1 MASTHSA
8 RARRQF
14 LRLALACFLLSA
26 ALLALLERTR
36 AFQWLEAGTYDVRV
50 RATAR
55 PGSADPNIVIIDVDT
70 ASFDRLR
77 ERLGRWPWTR
87 RVWTQLVDY
96 VGQGRPKAIV
106 FDVFFAGAS
115 EDPAIDQEFA
125 AAIGNN
131 GRVVLAYTFTAQ
143 DEVDFAT
150 TDREA
155 VLAKWHLLQQ
165 EARTG
170 VAQGERIS
178 AENDPTLPLNTPLP
192 QLAAAAAGLGAANA
206 TVDPDGV
213 IRRVP
218 LWFLAGSNAYPSVG
232 QRAALL
238 AGATTSTHPRDVG
251 EREASAGPRERSARA
266 QPLAAEPLDKD
277 GRLLLQWHGN
287 VDRDPQLT
295 RGLFP
300 YRRIP
305 LRELAK
311 VPPAFFQDKIVL
323 VGASAPGIQD
333 VHPTPFAEVTPG
345 FLAHATAI
353 DNLLHGEGIHPAPR
367 AAFYLAV
374 LLMAALGTLL
384 IVRVDAGWLDNVAA
398 LVVLAAY
405 LALGYFLFARWA
417 TWLPLVAPV
426 SAFALA
432 YLSTGAVRYAT
443 TGRELRRTRGTLDRY
458 ISPQLVS
465 YVLEHLDSINLA
477 GEKREL
483 TIFFSDVRNFTTL
496 TEKTDPTELI
506 ALLNEYLEAM
516 TEIVFA
522 HDGIVD
528 KFIGDGILAYWGAFT
543 PGRNHAELAARAS
556 LAMMARLEQLNL
568 KWAAEG
574 RQQLAIGVGLNTGEV
589 VFGNVGS
596 GKKIEFTVIGD
607 PVNLAA
613 RLESLNKEYRTSIII
628 SEHTLA
634 RLDGIARVR
643 PLGGVKV
650 KGKTVETQIFELQ
663 GMETRSSSTAGVG
676 S

>member
-1 MASTHSA
+1 MAFTHSA
-8 RARRQF
+8 RARKQF
-14 LRLALACFLLSA
+14 LRLALVCFLASLGLA
-26 ALLALLERTR
+26 ALLERTR
-36 AFQWLEAGTYDVRV
+36 AFQWLESGTYDARV
-50 RATAR
+50 RAAAR
-55 PGSADPNIVIIDVDT
+55 PGGADPNIVIIDVDT
-70 ASFDRLR
+70 PSFDRLR

-96 VGQGRPKAIV
+96 VGEGRPKAIV
-106 FDVFFAGAS
+106 FDVFFSGAS
-115 EDPAIDQEFA
+115 DDPAVDQEFA
-125 AAIGNN
+125 AALGKS
-131 GRVVLAYTFTAQ
+131 GRVVLAYTFTSE
-143 DEVDFAT
+143 DEVEFSAADPGAI
-150 TDREA
+150 
-155 VLAKWHLLQQ
+155 VAKWQLLAH
-165 EARTG
+165 EAQTG
-170 VAQGERIS
+170 VARGERIS
-178 AENDPTLPLNTPLP
+178 AKSDPMLPLNTPLP
-192 QLAAAAAGLGAANA
+192 QLAAAAKGLGAANA
-206 TVDPDGV
+206 TVDRDGV

-218 LWFLAGSNAYPSVG
+218 LWFLAGSNAYPSVS
-232 QRAALL
+232 QRTALL
-238 AGATTSTHPRDVG
+238 VGANTSTLPRD
-251 EREASAGPRERSARA
+251 AN
-266 QPLAAEPLDKD
+266 

-287 VDRDPQLT
+287 ATSDPQLAP
-295 RGLFP
+295 GLFA

-305 LRELAK
+305 LRELAQI
-311 VPPAFFQDKIVL
+311 PPAYFKDKIVL
-323 VGASAPGIQD
+323 VGASAVGIQD

-345 FLAHATAI
+345 FIAHATAI
-353 DNLLHGEGIHPAPR
+353 DNLLHGAGIHPAPR
-367 AAFYLAV
+367 WAFYLAL
-374 LLMAALGTLL
+374 LLMSAAGTLL
-384 IVRVDAGWLDNVAA
+384 IVRVEAGWLDNVAA
-398 LVVLAAY
+398 LAVAAAY
-405 LALGYFLFARWA
+405 VGLAYFLFARWA

-496 TEKTDPTELI
+496 TEKSDPTELI

-556 LAMMARLEQLNL
+556 LAMMARLEQLNR

-613 RLESLNKEYRTSIII
+613 RLESLNKEYKTSIII

-634 RLDGIARVR
+634 RLDGLARVR

-650 KGKTVETQIFELQ
+650 KGKTVETQIFELEAMTSERPE
-663 GMETRSSSTAGVG
+663 GAAGARTG
-676 S
+676 A